1 MVSKQMVA
9 AAVATAI
16 AVVLLPALASATD
29 HVVGDAHGWTLG
41 FDYAAW
47 AESKQFTVGDTL
59 VFKYSTSSHDVAEV
73 SGADF
78 KACNKAS
85 AASVWS
91 SGADVVT
98 LDKPGRR
105 WFVCA
110 VGEHCRLGMKLN
122 VTVLPG
128 TPAPAPAPALAP
140 APAPSSYPHSRRF
153 LSEW

>member
-1 MVSKQMVA
+1 MASKQMLA
-9 AAVATAI
+9 AAMASAI
-16 AVVLLPALASATD
+16 AVVVFLPALTSATD

-59 VFKYSTSSHDVAEV
+59 VFKYSTSSHDVAEL

-78 KACNKAS
+78 KACNKAV
-85 AASVWS
+85 ATSVWS
-91 SGADVVT
+91 SGEDRVA

-122 VTVLPG
+122 VTILPAG
-128 TPAPAPAPALAP
+128 TAAPAP
-140 APAPSSYPHSRRF
+140 APAPSSGYTHSRRF
-153 LSEW
+153 LTESR

>member
-1 MVSKQMVA
+1 MGSKQIVA
-9 AAVATAI
+9 AAVASAI
-16 AVVLLPALASATD
+16 AVVFLPALASATE
-29 HVVGDAHGWTLG
+29 HWVGDDKGWTLG

-59 VFKYSTSSHDVAEV
+59 VFKYSTSSHDVTEV

-78 KACNKAS
+78 KACNKE
-85 AASVWS
+85 AATSVWS
-91 SGADVVT
+91 SGEDRVT

-122 VTVLPG
+122 VTTVLPG
-128 TPAPAPAPALAP
+128 SPAPVPAPAA
-140 APAPSSYPHSRRF
+140 APSSHPQSRRF

>member
-1 MVSKQMVA
+1 MASKQMLA
-9 AAVATAI
+9 AAVASAI
-16 AVVLLPALASATD
+16 AFVLLPGLASATD

-59 VFKYSTSSHDVAEV
+59 VFKYSTSFHNVAEL

-78 KACNKAS
+78 KACNKTA

-91 SGADVVT
+91 SGADRVT

-122 VTVLPG
+122 VTILPAG
-128 TPAPAPAPALAP
+128 TAAPAP
-140 APAPSSYPHSRRF
+140 APAPSSGYMHSRRF
-153 LSEW
+153 LA